1 MSSRPVPVYITL
13 PLDEELLDQIRQVS
27 PRIHL
32 TSLSGKTADSIS
44 STVWEQAEVLF
55 TDRVLPDPEEAEN
68 LRWVQFHFSGID
80 HIVDHPLLQR
90 RDIDF
95 TTLSGAAAAQMA
107 EYVVAM
113 ILAQGHKLTD
123 LHNNQAKAEWP
134 KERWDRFRPLE
145 LRGSTVGIIGYGSI
159 GREVARLLQPFGV
172 KILAAKRDAMHP
184 QDKGFTPP
192 GMGDPEG
199 DLFTRLYPVE
209 AVKALLKESDF
220 VVVSLP
226 LTQAT
231 RGLIGEAEL
240 AAMKPGSYLIDV
252 SRGGIIQQPALITA
266 LQEKK
271 LAGAALDVFPEEP
284 LPANNPLWKL
294 PNVIIT
300 PHIAGSSAVYN
311 QRAVDLFV
319 ENLKRYLAGNPLF
332 NLYNP
337 DLGY

>member
-1 MSSRPVPVYITL
+1 
-13 PLDEELLDQIRQVS
+13 
-27 PRIHL
+27 
-32 TSLSGKTADSIS
+32 
-44 STVWEQAEVLF
+44 
-55 TDRVLPDPEEAEN
+55 
-68 LRWVQFHFSGID
+68 
-80 HIVDHPLLQR
+80 
-90 RDIDF
+90 
-95 TTLSGAAAAQMA
+95 
-107 EYVVAM
+107 
-113 ILAQGHKLTD
+113 
-123 LHNNQAKAEWP
+123 
-134 KERWDRFRPLE
+134 
-145 LRGSTVGIIGYGSI
+145 
-159 GREVARLLQPFGV
+159 
-172 KILAAKRDAMHP
+172 
-184 QDKGFTPP
+184 
-192 GMGDPEG
+192 
-199 DLFTRLYPVE
+199 
-209 AVKALLKESDF
+209 
-220 VVVSLP
+220 LP

-319 ENLKRYLAGNPLF
+319 ENLKRYLAGSPLF